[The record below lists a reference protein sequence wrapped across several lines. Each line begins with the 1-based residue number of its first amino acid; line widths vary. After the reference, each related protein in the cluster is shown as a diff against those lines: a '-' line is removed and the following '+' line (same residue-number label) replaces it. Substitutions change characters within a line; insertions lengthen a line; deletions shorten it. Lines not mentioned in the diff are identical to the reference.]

1 MCAVSKDANT
11 GSSFETFASLIPQD
25 EGNEL
30 LRAYETQTSQ

>member
-25 EGNEL
+25 EVGFLN
-30 LRAYETQTSQ
+30 SG